1 MTDARLIEGLDRSRR
16 TSGDEGSRTTAF
28 EAAIAA
34 RLGARHAVAV
44 GSPTVAFLLAYRAA
58 DLPAGST
65 LVATSLADP
74 TVVRAAVASGYRLR
88 FVDVDERGHVSAA
101 DLAAHVATHGAP
113 ALIVPS
119 HHCGYVCDT
128 AAIAALVPEAIVV
141 EDATDALGARAA
153 DGRAI
158 GSPAHAAM
166 TIVGIQPVRASAP
179 AQGAVV
185 LTDDDAVAGRL
196 LRLRAERAEH
206 RLSELHAALAL
217 IQLGR
222 LDGLVELRA
231 RIAARYD
238 DALAAWPLASAVAPA
253 ADTRSAWWSYLV
265 RVPAWMR
272 AEMGEELR
280 SLGIGG
286 RRVAMLLHRHP
297 YFRRCA
303 DALPAELPG
312 TERFAAE
319 TLVLPTS
326 PELGDER
333 VLRVIDTL
341 GAVATIE
348 SAGAAVVG

>member
-1 MTDARLIEGLDRSRR
+1 MIDARLIDRLDLDRRP
-16 TSGDEGSRTTAF
+16 TGEEISRTTAF

-34 RLGARHAVAV
+34 RLEARHAVAV
-44 GSPTVAFLLAYRAA
+44 GSPTVAFLLAYHAA
-58 DLPAGST
+58 EQGAGAT
-65 LVATSLADP
+65 LVASSLADP

-88 FVDVDERGHVSAA
+88 FVDVDERGHLSPEALA
-101 DLAAHVATHGAP
+101 DHVATHGAP

-128 AAIAALVPEAIVV
+128 AALAAVVPDACVV

-166 TIVGIQPVRASAP
+166 TIVGIQPVRSSAP

-185 LTDDDAVAGRL
+185 LTNDDALAGRL
-196 LRLRAERAEH
+196 HRLRDERAEH

-222 LDGLVELRA
+222 LDGLVDLRA

-238 DALAAWPLASAVAPA
+238 EALAAWPLASGVTPA

-272 AEMGEELR
+272 AEMGDELR

-286 RRVAMLLHRHP
+286 RRIAMLLHRHP

-303 DALPAELPG
+303 DALPAELPA

-341 GAVATIE
+341 GAIVTIDSADATVA
-348 SAGAAVVG
+348 G